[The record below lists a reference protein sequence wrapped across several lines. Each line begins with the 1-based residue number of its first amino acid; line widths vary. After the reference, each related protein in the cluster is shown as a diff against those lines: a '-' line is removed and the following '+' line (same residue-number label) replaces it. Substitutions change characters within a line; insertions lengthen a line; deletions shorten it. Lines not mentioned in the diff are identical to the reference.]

1 MATGDR
7 DFRLLAS
14 RTLREYI
21 SVVLSHLIYS
31 TFLWSL
37 KYAWSKYFH
46 YGQFQ
51 PSDMKSF
58 SPDLGKDVDS
68 GFLPAGMSNL

>member
-1 MATGDR
+1 MH
-7 DFRLLAS
+7 
-14 RTLREYI
+14 E
-21 SVVLSHLIYS
+21 VS
-31 TFLWSL
+31 TS
-37 KYAWSKYFH
+37 H

-68 GFLPAGMSNL
+68 GSCQLG